1 EKQQSQTLAVAMGA
15 YLLPGIYAFRAETVA
30 MDKPV
35 LLPPVDVGVRH
46 IGAVA
51 AALVL
56 APPITA
62 SRLVRVVVLLTIT
75 LTQEPLS
82 LVGVA
87 LMGFASSR
95 SLCNEYI
102 IRCY

>member
-1 EKQQSQTLAVAMGA
+1 MGE

-35 LLPPVDVGVRH
+35 LLPSVDVGVRH

-51 AALVL
+51 VALVL

-62 SRLVRVVVLLTIT
+62 SRLVRVVVVLTIT

-82 LVGVA
+82 LVGVV